1 MSGKDKRVRE
11 IRNKL
16 NELEKEL
23 KGTNATFFEDLR
35 GYLITSSL
43 FYEELDVT
51 EQTYN
56 VCVDLI
62 EAQENGQTAQ
72 EYFGKDSRKLA
83 DSMIKNFKHASY
95 REVIELILLPVG
107 IYWAITFISNFATKG
122 ALKINILE
130 YLLIALLSVGMIVI
144 VFEAVHKSIY
154 LSENNLL
161 RKSKVIQFIIGTIF
175 FSCIIGTFVA
185 ISVFTPPVWIVKF
198 LYPSDVIL
206 MLTIIAI
213 LLGWI
218 IIGKKRELYSITP
231 FIILMAAVG
240 IAQRIPAVLTIVG
253 ANNIKFLAVG
263 AAIIGFL
270 VNIVWGRIFIKKMA
284 RK

>member
-144 VFEAVHKSIY
+144 IFEAVHKSIY

>member
-144 VFEAVHKSIY
+144 IFEAVHKSIY

-213 LLGWI
+213 FLGWI

>member
-1 MSGKDKRVRE
+1 MSGKDKRVKE

-213 LLGWI
+213 FLGWI

-270 VNIVWGRIFIKKMA
+270 INIVWGRILIKKMA